1 MKDSDGYY
9 TVLVWVIERQENN
22 ITGGW
27 DYKVRQMDNQRREWI
42 GDEYWRA
49 ETQLK
54 RAT

>member
-1 MKDSDGYY
+1 MKNREGYY
-9 TVLVWVIERQENN
+9 TVLVWVIELRNN
-22 ITGGW
+22 IMGGW
-27 DYKVRQMDNQRREWI
+27 DYKVRQKDNQHREWI